1 MLDYEKSI
9 AKLIERVGQI
19 NESGWSPTPEANALK
34 ELAEKLEE
42 VISLMDRDTYWQLED
57 AFNQPERGWVR
68 DDGTREPD
76 IDRAGRYAA
85 IRWGMRELSEFAITN
100 RNELPNPKKKHAL
113 PFAAT
118 GLLHIMYESGMDR
131 PTLYNDGFAVKEL
144 TRICTGAGIYLST
157 ETLRGALKKA
167 LDQFDPLYRDAGISD
182 ILIFT
187 Q

>member
-1 MLDYEKSI
+1 
-9 AKLIERVGQI
+9 
-19 NESGWSPTPEANALK
+19 
-34 ELAEKLEE
+34 
-42 VISLMDRDTYWQLED
+42 
-57 AFNQPERGWVR
+57 
-68 DDGTREPD
+68 
-76 IDRAGRYAA
+76 
-85 IRWGMRELSEFAITN
+85 
-100 RNELPNPKKKHAL
+100 
-113 PFAAT
+113 
-118 GLLHIMYESGMDR
+118 MDR